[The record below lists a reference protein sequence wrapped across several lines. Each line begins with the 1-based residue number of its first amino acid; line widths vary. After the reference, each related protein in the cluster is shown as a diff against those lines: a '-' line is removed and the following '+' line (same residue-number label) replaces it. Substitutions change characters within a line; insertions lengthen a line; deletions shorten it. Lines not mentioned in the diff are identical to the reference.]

1 MHIYLQNLKMS
12 ANDWW
17 RKTVKTN
24 INSSVLSD
32 LKGFDLPLGDDPV
45 VGGAVDWC
53 LVVLVICVDA
63 WCEGWPFNE

>member
-1 MHIYLQNLKMS
+1 MN
-12 ANDWW
+12 
-17 RKTVKTN
+17 TVNTN

-32 LKGFDLPLGDDPV
+32 LNGFDLPLGNDAV

-63 WCEGWPFNE
+63 